1 MRSLFKTVTIASFIL
16 AAATGGAFAAEH
28 SHGEHSGSG
37 GMHSERSHDFDRG
50 GRHFFRHNDDDLSMN
65 TMYMNYTGPATYGQ
79 RPHLVRVLHELRVA
93 DHRIDFERQ
102 QGRLSA
108 SAFHRLENESSAIR
122 TQALKTAQM
131 HRGHIPMKAF
141 ATLQGEVRQLDRNIV
156 RMS

>member
-16 AAATGGAFAAEH
+16 AAATGGAFAAGH

-37 GMHSERSHDFDRG
+37 GMQSERSHDFDRG
-50 GRHFFRHNDDDLSMN
+50 GRHFFRHNDDDLFMN
-65 TMYMNYTGPATYGQ
+65 DTYMGYASPVVYGQ
-79 RPHLVRVLHELRVA
+79 GPHLVRVLHELRVA

-108 SAFHRLENESSAIR
+108 SAFNRLENESSAIR
-122 TQALKTAQM
+122 NQALKTADM
-131 HRGHIPMKAF
+131 HRGYIPMKAF

>member
-16 AAATGGAFAAEH
+16 ATATGGAFAAGH

-37 GMHSERSHDFDRG
+37 GMHSERSHDVDRG
-50 GRHFFRHNDDDLSMN
+50 GRHFLRHNDDDLFMN
-65 TMYMNYTGPATYGQ
+65 DMYMNYTGPAAYGQ

-108 SAFHRLENESSAIR
+108 GAFNRLENESSAIR
-122 TQALKTAQM
+122 TQALKTADM
-131 HRGHIPMKAF
+131 HRGYLPMKAF
-141 ATLQGEVRQLDRNIV
+141 NTLQGEVRQLDRNIV

>member
-1 MRSLFKTVTIASFIL
+1 MRSLFRKVTIASFIL
-16 AAATGGAFAAEH
+16 AAATGGAFAAGH

-37 GMHSERSHDFDRG
+37 GMHSDRSHDFDRG
-50 GRHFFRHNDDDLSMN
+50 GRHFFRHNDDDLFMN
-65 TMYMNYTGPATYGQ
+65 NMSMNYTAPAAYGQ

-108 SAFHRLENESSAIR
+108 SAFNRLENQSSAIR
-122 TQALKTAQM
+122 TQALKTADM
-131 HRGHIPMKAF
+131 HHGHSPMKAF
-141 ATLQGEVRQLDRNIV
+141 STLQGEVRQLDRNIV

>member
-16 AAATGGAFAAEH
+16 ATATGGAFAAGH

-37 GMHSERSHDFDRG
+37 GMHSERSHDVDRG
-50 GRHFFRHNDDDLSMN
+50 GRHFFRHNDDDLFMN
-65 TMYMNYTGPATYGQ
+65 DMYMNYTGPAAYGQ

-108 SAFHRLENESSAIR
+108 GAFNRLENESSAIR
-122 TQALKTAQM
+122 TQALKTADM
-131 HRGHIPMKAF
+131 HHGYLPMKAF
-141 ATLQGEVRQLDRNIV
+141 NTLQGEVRQLDRNIV

>member
-16 AAATGGAFAAEH
+16 ATATGGAFAAGH

-37 GMHSERSHDFDRG
+37 GMHSERSHDVDRG
-50 GRHFFRHNDDDLSMN
+50 GRHFFRHNDDDLFMN
-65 TMYMNYTGPATYGQ
+65 DMYMNYTGPAAYGQ

-108 SAFHRLENESSAIR
+108 GAFNRLENESSAIR
-122 TQALKTAQM
+122 TQALKTADM
-131 HRGHIPMKAF
+131 HRGYLPMKAF
-141 ATLQGEVRQLDRNIV
+141 NTLQGEVRQLDRNIV

>member
-16 AAATGGAFAAEH
+16 ATATGGAFAAGH

-37 GMHSERSHDFDRG
+37 GMHSERSHDVDRG
-50 GRHFFRHNDDDLSMN
+50 GRHFFRHNDDDLFMN
-65 TMYMNYTGPATYGQ
+65 DMYMNYTGPAAYGQ

-108 SAFHRLENESSAIR
+108 GAFNRLENESSAIR
-122 TQALKTAQM
+122 TQALKTADM
-131 HRGHIPMKAF
+131 HRGYLPMKAF
-141 ATLQGEVRQLDRNIV
+141 STLQGEVRQLDRNIV

>member
-16 AAATGGAFAAEH
+16 AAATGGAFAAGH

-50 GRHFFRHNDDDLSMN
+50 GRHFFRHNDDDLFMN
-65 TMYMNYTGPATYGQ
+65 DMYTGYTGPAAYGQ

-102 QGRLSA
+102 QGKLTA
-108 SAFHRLENESSAIR
+108 SAFNRLENEASAIR
-122 TQALKTAQM
+122 TQALKAADM
-131 HRGHIPMKAF
+131 HRGGIPVKTF